1 MYKQDDF
8 EQDDFSFVRP
18 YLGNNEYILWK
29 GRPEKGNLFIK
40 RELLNSLAGVG
51 ALIFMFFWIRG
62 AASSGNPVFAA
73 FGIPMVLISLYH
85 IFGRYIIIAITRRKT
100 RYVIT
105 NRKIIRAR
113 GKKIDFLNGTNLPPY
128 QTEVYANGCGS
139 IYFRIQDMSTA
150 PIQNNSRSYNGF
162 SIINISDPMAV
173 QAALERMEK

>member
-29 GRPEKGNLFIK
+29 GMPEKGNLFTK
-40 RELLNSLAGVG
+40 RELLNSLMGVG
-51 ALIFMFFWIRG
+51 ILVFMIFWISS
-62 AASSGNPVFAA
+62 AFASGGMFGLL
-73 FGIPMVLISLYH
+73 GIPMVLVALYH
-85 IFGRYIIIAITRRKT
+85 IFGRYIVMAFTRKQL

-113 GKKIDFLNGTNLPPY
+113 GKKVDFLSGTNLPPY
-128 QTEVYANGCGS
+128 QTEVYSNGCGS